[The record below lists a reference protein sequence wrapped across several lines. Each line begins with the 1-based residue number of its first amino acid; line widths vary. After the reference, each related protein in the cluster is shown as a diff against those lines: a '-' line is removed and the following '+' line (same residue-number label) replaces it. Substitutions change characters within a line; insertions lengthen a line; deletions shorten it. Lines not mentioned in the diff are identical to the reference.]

1 MDESLGL
8 AGTKNRDRPHIL
20 FYFLKMVVLG
30 YGLETKYGWQPITTH
45 LQTRSYR

>member
-30 YGLETKYGWQPITTH
+30 CGVETKSGWQPIMT
-45 LQTRSYR
+45 